1 MIKDIF
7 TVSDIET
14 LKVISDPLRI
24 RILDNIRLA
33 NNKGENRTVK
43 QLSETLDLPTSKL
56 YYHISMLEKHGLIE
70 ISETQLVSGIVEKHY
85 SVTAHDIIIDRQLF
99 ATGLE
104 QDEKI
109 KAMISLV
116 DGTLDATRASFLSL
130 LNAVGTEHEVPVRL
144 KGRRTHITRNEV
156 RMNPDQA
163 EIFYDRLLALLNEFE
178 QQEDNTNGE
187 TYIFNL
193 TTMFLPIK
201 HDMTTLDN
209 QE

>member
-1 MIKDIF
+1 MPALLVMAAGCAPIPPSVSKLPATGGAIELDDTPF
-7 TVSDIET
+7 YPQERYQCGPAALTTVLVDSGATVSLDEIVD
-14 LKVISDPLRI
+14 KVYLPGRQGSLQFELLAATRTEG
-24 RILDNIRLA
+24 RLPY
-33 NNKGENRTVK
+33 R
-43 QLSETLDLPTSKL
+43 
-56 YYHISMLEKHGLIE
+56 
-70 ISETQLVSGIVEKHY
+70 
-85 SVTAHDIIIDRQLF
+85 
-99 ATGLE
+99 
-104 QDEKI
+104 
-109 KAMISLV
+109 V

>member
-24 RILDNIRLA
+24 QILDNIRLA

-43 QLSETLDLPTSKL
+43 QLSEVLDLPTSKL
-56 YYHISMLEKHGLIE
+56 YYHISMLEKFGLIK
-70 ISETQLVSGIVEKHY
+70 ISETQLISGIVEKHY
-85 SVTAHDIIIDRQLF
+85 SVTARDIIIDRQLF

-130 LNAVGTEHEVPVRL
+130 LNAVGTEQEVPVRL
-144 KGRRTHITRNEV
+144 KGRRAHITRNSV
-156 RMNPDQA
+156 RMKPDQA
-163 EIFYDRLLALLNEFE
+163 EIFYDRLLGLVNEFD
-178 QQEDNTNGE
+178 QQEVASDE
-187 TYIFNL
+187 EAHIFSL
-193 TTMFLPIK
+193 TTIFLPIK
-201 HDMTTLDN
+201 QDTPTTEN